1 MPKKARITSCT
12 AEELVAMR
20 ARGEDRTDWARVD
33 AKTEAELAA
42 DTAADPAWAGIPD
55 DWCARAR
62 AGLPFPFPKGNKR
75 QVTLRLDPDV
85 LEHFR
90 RQGRGWQ
97 SRINAVLRAFVQ
109 ADRRDAS

>member
-1 MPKKARITSCT
+1 MAKSGRTASYT
-12 AEELVAMR
+12 AEELAALR

-33 AKTEAELAA
+33 AKAEAELAA
-42 DTAADPAWAGIPD
+42 DTAADPAWAGMPD
-55 DWCARAR
+55 DWWRKAKAS
-62 AGLPFPFPKGNKR
+62 LPFPLQEPKR

-97 SRINAVLRAFVQ
+97 SRINAVLRTFVE
-109 ADRRDAS
+109 ADRRGER

>member
-1 MPKKARITSCT
+1 MPKRARIASYT
-12 AEELVAMR
+12 AEELAAMR
-20 ARGEDRTDWARVD
+20 ARGEDRTDWACVD

-42 DTAADPAWAGIPD
+42 DTKADPAWAGIPD
-55 DWCARAR
+55 DWCAHAR
-62 AGLPFPFPKGNKR
+62 AGLPLPLPKENKR

-85 LEHFR
+85 LDHFR